1 MDILKEL
8 NKRILLFDGGMGTLL
23 QEAGLS
29 AGELPETWN
38 LLHPETVR
46 GIHRDYLAAGADI
59 VTTNTFG
66 ANALKYPSS
75 GAYDL
80 AEIVKAAVSLAKD
93 AVREA
98 GHGAV
103 ALDLGPTGKLLEPMG
118 ELSFEDCVRL
128 YAEVVRIGAAAGADL
143 VLIET
148 MNDMYE
154 LKAAVLAAKENSR
167 LPVFASVA
175 FDGRG
180 RLMTGG
186 TPETVTAL
194 LEGLR
199 VDVLGMN
206 CSLGPVQMLPSVEK
220 MVRCASIPVMVNP
233 NAGLPRQEGGRT
245 VYDIGP
251 ESFADA
257 VEKILDLGVSAV
269 GGCCGTTPEYI
280 RELHARISGR
290 RPPVILPKE
299 ETVVTSYCSAVQI
312 GDDPVIV
319 GERINPT
326 GKKRLQAALREA
338 DLDYLTDLGFSQME
352 SGAHILDVN
361 VGLPDIR
368 EGDMMEATVREL
380 QSVLELP
387 LQIDTSD
394 PAVLERALRIYN
406 GKALINSVNGKQE
419 SMDAVFP
426 IAAKYGGVL
435 VALTLDE
442 DGIPADAKGRFR
454 IAEKIVREAQKYGI
468 PKKDLLIDTL
478 CLTISS
484 DPEGAKTTLAAL
496 RRVRTELGVGTI
508 LGVSN
513 ISFGL
518 PQREIVSAA
527 FLTMALD
534 AGLGA
539 AIMNPN
545 SDAMMRSYRAYRAL
559 SAKDGNCADYI
570 DAYRD
575 YTPPALKTAPS
586 VPKTGKTDSSAGPPA
601 EGAAGELA
609 RCVEQGIKEQ
619 AGKAAEEAL
628 RSREPLPL
636 IREVMIPALDR
647 VGKGFESGRLFLPQ
661 LLMSAEAA
669 KEAFEVIKGAMP
681 EKSAGDSAKRVILAT
696 VKGDIHDIGKNIV
709 KVLLENYG
717 FEVLDL
723 GRDVAPERIAAAVKQ
738 EGIRLV
744 GLSALMTTTVAS
756 MEETIRL
763 LRRETPEVKIIVGGA
778 VLTQEYADQIGAD
791 AYGADAMATVA
802 YAQELFGEEGGAL

>member
-8 NKRILLFDGGMGTLL
+8 NERILLFDGGMGTLL

-29 AGELPETWN
+29 AGELPEVWN

-46 GIHRDYLAAGADI
+46 GIHRDYLDVGADI

-66 ANALKYPSS
+66 ANALKFPPSGKYP
-75 GAYDL
+75 L
-80 AEIVKAAVSLAKD
+80 AGVVEAAVSLAKE

-103 ALDLGPTGKLLEPMG
+103 ALDLGPTGKLLAPMG
-118 ELSFEDCVRL
+118 DLSFGDCVRL

-154 LKAAVLAAKENSR
+154 LKAAVLAAKENSQ

-175 FDGRG
+175 FDARG

-186 TPETVTAL
+186 TPEMVTAL

-206 CSLGPVQMLPSVEK
+206 CSLGPVQMLPSAEK
-220 MVRCASIPVMVNP
+220 MIRCASVPVMVNP
-233 NAGLPRQEGGRT
+233 NAGLPRREGGRT

-251 ESFADA
+251 EAFADA

-280 RELHARISGR
+280 RELHVRISGR

-299 ETVVTSYCSAVQI
+299 ETVVTSYCTAVRI

-326 GKKRLQAALREA
+326 GKKRLQAALREE

-368 EGDMMEATVREL
+368 EGEMMEAAVREL

-419 SMDAVFP
+419 SMDAVLP

-442 DGIPADAKGRFR
+442 DGIPADAEGRFR
-454 IAEKIVREAQKYGI
+454 IAERIVREAQKYGI
-468 PKKDLLIDTL
+468 PKKDLLIDAL

-484 DPEGAKTTLAAL
+484 DPEGAKTTLETL

-518 PQREIVSAA
+518 PQREIVNAA

-534 AGLGA
+534 AGLSA

-545 SDAMMRSYRAYRAL
+545 SDAMMRAYRAYRAL

-570 DAYRD
+570 AAYRD
-575 YTPPALKTAPS
+575 YTPPAQKAAPS
-586 VPKTGKTDSSAGPPA
+586 VPKTEKKDKEAASFA
-601 EGAAGELA
+601 EGAEGELA
-609 RCVEQGIKEQ
+609 RCVEQGMKEQ
-619 AGKAAEEAL
+619 AGRAAQEAL
-628 RSREPLPL
+628 LTRDPLAL

-681 EKSAGDSAKRVILAT
+681 EKNGGDPAKRVILAT

-723 GRDVAPERIAAAVKQ
+723 GRDVAPERISETVKR

-763 LRRETPEVKIIVGGA
+763 LRREVPEVKIIVGGA

-802 YAQELFGEEGGAL
+802 YAQALFDE